1 MAFIC
6 AIGMSFTT
14 ANSTIL
20 QSTGFVEIA
29 EDDWLEVQVD
39 CGTGDLECQVK
50 FSENGEP
57 YNVYESD
64 QTTRRRGG
72 ADEPIMISLP

>member
-1 MAFIC
+1 MKRSKLILPLMAFIC

-57 YNVYESD
+57 YNVYES
-64 QTTRRRGG
+64 GVCKLN
-72 ADEPIMISLP
+72 SV